1 MVELVYSNY
10 LTYKI
15 VKSLDY
21 CGDIGSL
28 ALTEMAIFGQ
38 KLAFNHPRRGKIEA
52 TMALNPGV
60 KPMFQYHIKGQ
71 PYPF

>member
-38 KLAFNHPRRGKIEA
+38 KMAFNHPRRGK
-52 TMALNPGV
+52 
-60 KPMFQYHIKGQ
+60 KGDHGTEPRGQ
-71 PYPF
+71 IYVPVSY